1 MTSPT
6 PPRVRITSPRRDAA
20 RRSAAVR
27 PSTREID
34 EDTGLGQV
42 YMRTYLRGLRRLVA
56 AALAS
61 LVTLL
66 VGLPL
71 AFALVPGAAG
81 LRLGPG
87 VTVAWLLVG
96 VVIYPAL
103 WLLGRAY
110 ARAVERVERDFARTV
125 AGDDLPD
132 RDGAGRDGA
141 GRDGAAH
148 DDGRDGSGPT
158 GGAP

>member
-1 MTSPT
+1 MLMSTFGAG
-6 PPRVRITSPRRDAA
+6 VDA
-20 RRSAAVR
+20 
-27 PSTREID
+27 
-34 EDTGLGQV
+34 
-42 YMRTYLRGLRRLVA
+42 
-56 AALAS
+56 
-61 LVTLL
+61 
-66 VGLPL
+66 
-71 AFALVPGAAG
+71 
-81 LRLGPG
+81 
-87 VTVAWLLVG
+87 AWLLVG

-103 WLLGRAY
+103 WVLGRAY

-141 GRDGAAH
+141 GRGGASH